1 MLVRLKLLLVLINNL
16 RLAHCRE
23 KATSFVLKQKKQKF
37 KSPPYASLLHKAIT
51 LQSQAAPR
59 TIYIL
64 PRTAHRLALG
74 YAKSKRPFQHTRL
87 SCAARLS
94 PKLGGDESS

>member
-1 MLVRLKLLLVLINNL
+1 MLINNL

-37 KSPPYASLLHKAIT
+37 KSPPYASLPHKAIA

-59 TIYIL
+59 AIYIL
-64 PRTAHRLALG
+64 PCAIHRLAPG
-74 YAKSKRPFQHTRL
+74 YAKSKRPVQPHKPLMLPGFR
-87 SCAARLS
+87 